1 MENFSESTTSGPT
14 VVDVRTLV
22 EYAEGHL
29 EGSINIPLHELPNR
43 LDEFSS
49 KPNIIVCCAS
59 GIRSR
64 KAAGL
69 LKQNGI
75 ECYDGGSWLSL
86 KNVLTLNQQ

>member
-1 MENFSESTTSGPT
+1 MENQTESTQLEPT
-14 VVDVRTLV
+14 IVDVRTFA
-22 EYAEGHL
+22 EYTESHL

-43 LDEFSS
+43 LNEFSA

-86 KNVLTLNQQ
+86 KNILALNQQ